1 MSAEAA
7 IDVARSLQTATD
19 KDPKGLWRFLQV
31 VGVTAIL
38 AALAF
43 GLWTRDDRVD
53 RFTGA
58 DAAREF
64 KIRDDMIANLRESM
78 IELKSTLR
86 SIEAR
91 LGRIETKLDK

>member
-1 MSAEAA
+1 MSTEAA

-43 GLWTRDDRVD
+43 GLWTRDERAD
-53 RFTGA
+53 RFTGS
-58 DAAREF
+58 DAAREL
-64 KIRDDMIANLRESM
+64 KVRDDAIASLRESM
-78 IELKSTLR
+78 VELKSTLR
-86 SIEAR
+86 AIEAR
-91 LGRIETKLDK
+91 LARIETKLDK